1 MSRSKGPREFKIWEV
16 KYSDGDAG
24 GPIAFANVND
34 VILKDLKVL
43 ATLIFYRNIIE
54 KRKQN
59 SKIQEFAELTNV
71 ERLNYNFRDFMFEK
85 FDPSK
90 FFIFRH
96 FRIWIF
102 QYSSEWH

>member
-1 MSRSKGPREFKIWEV
+1 MSRSKGPGEFKIWEV

-54 KRKQN
+54 KRKRKQS
-59 SKIQEFAELTNV
+59 SKIWEFAELKNV
-71 ERLNYNFRDFMFEK
+71 ECLNYNFRD
-85 FDPSK
+85 
-90 FFIFRH
+90 I
-96 FRIWIF
+96 
-102 QYSSEWH
+102 YV